1 MQVEKILLREL
12 RRITAYA
19 HEHEDDFVQL
29 VTRQSEKEL
38 NRQLRDSNRELAQAE
53 ARIQKLDVIMQRLYE
68 DNVDG
73 KISDERFARMAK
85 TYEDEQRQL
94 ESRKVELDAF
104 IEIIRT
110 FVEKIEVMKP
120 EKVPGTRTKKQTIV
134 IHWNFIGAVEI
145 PDTKE
150 KTA

>member
-1 MQVEKILLREL
+1 M
-12 RRITAYA
+12 
-19 HEHEDDFVQL
+19 QL

-53 ARIQKLDVIMQRLYE
+53 ARIQKLDVIMQQLYE

-73 KISDERFARMAK
+73 KISDERFARMARI
-85 TYEDEQRQL
+85 YEDEQRQL

-104 IEIIRT
+104 IAIAEEQRLNVDSFLDMVQKYTDITELTAEIIRS

-120 EKVPGTRTKKQTIV
+120 EKVPARERK
-134 IHWNFIGAVEI
+134 NR
-145 PDTKE
+145 PS
-150 KTA
+150 